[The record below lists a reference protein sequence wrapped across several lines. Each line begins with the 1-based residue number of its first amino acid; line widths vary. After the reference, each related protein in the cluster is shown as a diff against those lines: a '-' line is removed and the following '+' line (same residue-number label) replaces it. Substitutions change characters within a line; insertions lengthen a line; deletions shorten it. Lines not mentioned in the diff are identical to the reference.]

1 LVAILTTRR
10 FPIQRVRLTDQEKLA
25 FFGPDHKKYTF
36 QVMPFGPR
44 NAPAFYTAMMGIFR
58 DEWNALYLLL
68 FPDATAHFG
77 SRVIIDD
84 ILLWSTYL
92 PALQNYFRCVCMVF
106 TKYRVTFQ
114 LKKCA
119 FITNRFKYVGHDIT
133 PDGNCPAISKFDLIT
148 DWPLPATG
156 QSLISFIGLLSFYNI
171 YSPWFEVSVKPLRVL
186 ERQHHRLP
194 ILTRFPYVDQLMR
207 ARIMSLS
214 TALGINV

>member
-106 TKYRVTFQ
+106 TKSRVTFQ
-114 LKKCA
+114 LK
-119 FITNRFKYVGHDIT
+119 N
-133 PDGNCPAISKFDLIT
+133 
-148 DWPLPATG
+148 
-156 QSLISFIGLLSFYNI
+156 
-171 YSPWFEVSVKPLRVL
+171 PWFEVSVKPLRVL

-194 ILTRFPYVDQLMR
+194 IPSVHWTPPL
-207 ARIMSLS
+207 
-214 TALGINV
+214 TALWNDLKISVTSSPCLARYDASRR